1 MGSKY
6 VICDERDF
14 PDSSKC
20 KATFVADN
28 DDELLEMAVRH
39 GMNVHGH
46 ANTEAYREKV
56 RSEFKTG
63 TPPT

>member
-6 VICDERDF
+6 VICGEQDF
-14 PDSSKC
+14 PGATTC
-20 KATFVADN
+20 TATFTAEN

-39 GMNVHGH
+39 GMNAHGH
-46 ANTEAYREKV
+46 ANTEAYREQV
-56 RSEFKTG
+56 RNSFRLG